1 MTVNWANESD
11 AVLITARDADAF
23 ATFYRRHAQGVL
35 TFHARRTPSAEL
47 AADLT
52 AETFA
57 AALAGAERF
66 DPERGEPVQWLYGI
80 ARHLLARALER
91 GAADLRA
98 RKRLGIGRIELED
111 EMLERIEELA
121 SHGCRPVR
129 STGRWTNW
137 SPACGM
143 RLQPGSS
150 GNRITRRSLATPVRR
165 RLPHVGVSR
174 AGWRRCAK
182 SWEGR
187 TDAGVPGRAGD
198 GVAIGG

>member
-121 SHGCRPVR
+121 SPRL
-129 STGRWTNW
+129 
-137 SPACGM
+137 PAGALDRAMDELEPGM
-143 RLQPGSS
+143 RDAVAARVVGESDYEA
-150 GNRITRRSLATPVRR
+150 LARDAGTTPAAARR
-165 RLPHVGVSR
+165 RVSR
-174 AGWRRCAK
+174 GLAALREKLG
-182 SWEGR
+182 E
-187 TDAGVPGRAGD
+187 TD
-198 GVAIGG
+198 